1 MERTITS
8 EEEVRVHVNDVINEH
23 GLEDIAESETGDKT
37 KGPQ

>member
-23 GLEDIAESETGDKT
+23 GLEDIAESETDDKT